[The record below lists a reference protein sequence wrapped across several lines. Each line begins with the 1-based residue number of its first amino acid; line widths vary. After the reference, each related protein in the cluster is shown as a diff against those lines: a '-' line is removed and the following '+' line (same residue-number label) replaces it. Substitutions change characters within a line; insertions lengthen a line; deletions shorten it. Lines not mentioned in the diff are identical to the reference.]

1 MESGCEPIERRC
13 GGRSSYARALIE
25 VRADV
30 ELKDNI
36 VVAMPKLVGDGF
48 YTCNVRVEYEW
59 KPPKCASCKVFGHVH
74 DGCPKNIDSGMVK
87 NMKKPSQTPRGIPV
101 GHKIG
106 FKPVKQAY
114 IHVSNK
120 NSANSS
126 GNKKID
132 VELTIEVSNTN
143 PFDVLNL
150 VKNDVDLGTNG
161 GLLIWLSTTLTLCI
175 IIQ

>member
-1 MESGCEPIERRC
+1 PRC
-13 GGRSSYARALIE
+13 A
-25 VRADV
+25 
-30 ELKDNI
+30 
-36 VVAMPKLVGDGF
+36 
-48 YTCNVRVEYEW
+48 C
-59 KPPKCASCKVFGHVH
+59 CKVFGHVQ
-74 DGCPKNIDSGMVK
+74 DECPKNINSDVVK

-132 VELTIEVSNTN
+132 VELTIEANSSGSLFSNVKSSSTSTTHIIEKIDKVERLIIKGNVTLVDDEGKSVRKVDSLDDHDSEDEVISTN
-143 PFDVLNL
+143 NDMANFLPFKKDGY
-150 VKNDVDLGTNG
+150 GTNS
-161 GLLIWLSTTLTLCI
+161 LL
-175 IIQ
+175 Q